1 MAIAERIEKWEIE
14 GGKRVK
20 KIKQSLLDFFKGK
33 TDQEQEAVMEDVI
46 VARAY
51 IGQLNSE

>member
-1 MAIAERIEKWEIE
+1 MSYEDKPE
-14 GGKRVK
+14 G
-20 KIKQSLLDFFKGK
+20 LFDFLKGK

-46 VARAY
+46 AGRAY